1 MRKQYDQILASMLQP
16 LPIESAPK
24 DGTVIDVFGYYEG
37 ESFRVTDVSWNDTI
51 KGFMNGNIR
60 YTHAT
65 HWLPIPQV
73 KGE

>member
-24 DGTVIDVFGYYEG
+24 DGTVIDVFSSKIGRITNAYWHDYDECWADD
-37 ESFRVTDVSWNDTI
+37 FQNYDVI
-51 KGFMNGNIR
+51 YI
-60 YTHAT
+60 T